1 MHIPHTFK
9 HCKCAHTCIISVEP
23 DIPLVCMST
32 HRQLLPQI
40 SPHLQTF
47 LVCVC
52 DTHRWPHKYPTHLQ
66 TFLVCMCTHRQV
78 LPQAFSILS
87 DILSLRVQHMQV
99 FSQIFLTLTD
109 ILSLRVHTQAGA
121 PTNIP
126 ILTDI
131 LSLRVHTHASAPILA
146 ISELSVLLHS
156 FILYSPAP
164 SGTQI
169 RLKCRVYIF
178 MSCTLEASF
187 SVFSLPQCS

>member
-23 DIPLVCMST
+23 DIPLVCMYT

-52 DTHRWPHKYPTHLQ
+52 DTYRWPHKYPTHLQ

-78 LPQAFSILS
+78 LPQAF
-87 DILSLRVQHMQV
+87 
-99 FSQIFLTLTD
+99 
-109 ILSLRVHTQAGA
+109 
-121 PTNIP
+121 P

-131 LSLRVHTHASAPILA
+131 LNLLVHTHASAPTLA
-146 ISELSVLLHS
+146 ISELAVLLHS

-164 SGTQI
+164 SETQI